1 MPSPPTPICSPVDL
15 WAHIFPLL
23 WLWVSWEPNRGT
35 VPSRCLN
42 NLYKGWQ
49 RNLVNSAYPSCN
61 RIAIFFVLKATKT
74 SGGGGR
80 RPEGHRPSSPSP
92 REKQGKA
99 PRLDRASEGSASP
112 AWDGE
117 RGPSPAWS
125 LLAPPPPE
133 LWSNSWPGGR
143 RGLVSLSLGFR
154 IWAMG

>member
-1 MPSPPTPICSPVDL
+1 GHQPQRRKTLSYFKAQTPRFPEFVVWPVSKAQIILGEVPTKPVLPAPPPTGSPF
-15 WAHIFPLL
+15 AQSTFG
-23 WLWVSWEPNRGT
+23 S
-35 VPSRCLN
+35 
-42 NLYKGWQ
+42 
-49 RNLVNSAYPSCN
+49 
-61 RIAIFFVLKATKT
+61 TKT

-125 LLAPPPPE
+125 PLAPPPPE
-133 LWSNSWPGGR
+133 LRSNSWPGGR
-143 RGLVSLSLGFR
+143 RGL
-154 IWAMG
+154 